1 MKQKILEATTS
12 EWQTCGWIAKRADS
26 YPKVTRA
33 ILDELVREKKVESC
47 LFGKRTKY
55 RKSTPIIGSGGD
67 YGRLQEVSQAIKDI
81 TTPPIEVVA

>member
-1 MKQKILEATTS
+1 MTKQKILEATTS

-55 RKSTPIIGSGGD
+55 RKSTPIIGSGGSSLHL
-67 YGRLQEVSQAIKDI
+67 LQSPEALASVL
-81 TTPPIEVVA
+81 P